1 MRLNF
6 IFLLVFL
13 GLNSCSEQEARAP
26 ITSSKSNGLL
36 STISV
41 LKEINKAEETK
52 IKNYIKKDS
61 LHSYIS
67 SPNGFWYRYIVKN
80 DSDTIFPV
88 KGDIVQ
94 ISYDLLDLNDQIIYS
109 KETNGIKE
117 YVVDKED
124 FIRGLQAGIK
134 LMKEGESMKFIIPS
148 FNAFGVLG
156 DEKKI
161 VMNTSI
167 ISRITLININ
177 KDE

>member
-80 DSDTIFPV
+80 DSDTVFPV

-161 VMNTSI
+161 GMNTSI

>member
-109 KETNGIKE
+109 KETNGVKE

-124 FIRGLQAGIK
+124 FIPGLQAGIK

-161 VMNTSI
+161 GMNTSI

>member
-124 FIRGLQAGIK
+124 FIPGLQAGIK

-161 VMNTSI
+161 GMNTSI

>member
-80 DSDTIFPV
+80 ESDTVSPV

-109 KETNGIKE
+109 KETNGVKE

-124 FIRGLQAGIK
+124 FIPGLQAGIK

-161 VMNTSI
+161 GMNTSI

>member
-6 IFLLVFL
+6 IFLLVFF

-26 ITSSKSNGLL
+26 ISSSKSNELM

-80 DSDTIFPV
+80 DSDTVFPV

-94 ISYDLLDLNDQIIYS
+94 VSYDLLDLNDQIIYS

-161 VMNTSI
+161 GMNTSI

>member
-61 LHSYIS
+61 LHSYS
-67 SPNGFWYRYIVKN
+67 TSPNGFWYRYIVKN
-80 DSDTIFPV
+80 DSDTVFPV

-94 ISYDLLDLNDQIIYS
+94 VSYDLLDLNDQIIYS

-161 VMNTSI
+161 GMNTSI

>member
-67 SPNGFWYRYIVKN
+67 SPNGFWFRYIVKN
-80 DSDTIFPV
+80 ESDTVSPV

-109 KETNGIKE
+109 KETNGVKE

-124 FIRGLQAGIK
+124 FIPGLQAGIK

-161 VMNTSI
+161 GMNTSI

>member
-13 GLNSCSEQEARAP
+13 GVNSCSEQEARAP

-94 ISYDLLDLNDQIIYS
+94 VSYDLLDLNDQIIYS

-124 FIRGLQAGIK
+124 FIPGLQAGIK

-161 VMNTSI
+161 GMNTSI

>member
-6 IFLLVFL
+6 IFILVFL

-80 DSDTIFPV
+80 DSDTVFPV

-94 ISYDLLDLNDQIIYS
+94 VSYDLLDLNDQIIYS

-161 VMNTSI
+161 GMNTSI

>member
-94 ISYDLLDLNDQIIYS
+94 VSYDLLDLNDQIIYS

-161 VMNTSI
+161 GMNTSI

>member
-1 MRLNF
+1 M
-6 IFLLVFL
+6 
-13 GLNSCSEQEARAP
+13 
-26 ITSSKSNGLL
+26 
-36 STISV
+36 
-41 LKEINKAEETK
+41 
-52 IKNYIKKDS
+52 
-61 LHSYIS
+61 
-67 SPNGFWYRYIVKN
+67 
-80 DSDTIFPV
+80 

-161 VMNTSI
+161 GMNTSI